1 MPARKTLLLS
11 YVMEAVLD
19 TGFSV
24 LHKLLPLF
32 ASTKLKSPHQ
42 YFAYYA
48 SAEIPCIF
56 DRLRS
61 SWKLFIVNFQKAMR

>member
-11 YVMEAVLD
+11 YAMEAVFD

-32 ASTKLKSPHQ
+32 ASTKSKSPHQ

-48 SAEIPCIF
+48 SAEILCIF

-61 SWKLFIVNFQKAMR
+61 SWKPFIVNF